1 MTMSERRPGS
11 TSPTRQRWHP
21 INNPAELGRIQDQL
35 VETLDRPEITDKLGG
50 LALELAEVA
59 QQLHPVT
66 YNRDGIVSA
75 DELLASDSNSI
86 PLVGNTK
93 FTSHFKL
100 APTPMQ
106 FEAMGSKLAHEGY
119 GEAVI
124 RQLGSVLD
132 NKYSFKKMETNY
144 AGLAVCPSLATYVTL
159 AQGGVLCAAGQ
170 PYIGMNLTHIQPLNV
185 AVVAHEAAHALD
197 YIKHPL
203 LYVCDKEDLSAATLA
218 DFKSHLKLARELKAY
233 AVGDCIEKYF
243 SDTHGSIGH
252 VELVSH
258 KVEAIRQEVN
268 GPITSKDAFA
278 VHDDLVKRLIAAGL
292 GHIYQ

>member
-1 MTMSERRPGS
+1 MAPD
-11 TSPTRQRWHP
+11 
-21 INNPAELGRIQDQL
+21 INSLAELGRIQEQL
-35 VETLDRPEITDKLGG
+35 IATLDRPQVIDQLGG
-50 LALELAEVA
+50 LALELSEVA
-59 QQLHPVT
+59 QKLHPVT
-66 YNRDGIVSA
+66 YNRDGIVNA
-75 DELLASDSNSI
+75 DELLASYPNSI

-132 NKYSFKKMETNY
+132 NKYSSKKMETNY

-233 AVGDCIEKYF
+233 AVSDCVEQYLAE
-243 SDTHGSIGH
+243 THGSM
-252 VELVSH
+252 ERAMLASRR
-258 KVEAIRQEVN
+258 VEAIRQEVN
-268 GPITSKDAFA
+268 GPVTAKDAFA

>member
-1 MTMSERRPGS
+1 M
-11 TSPTRQRWHP
+11 WHP
-21 INNPAELGRIQDQL
+21 INSLAELGRIQEQPIA
-35 VETLDRPEITDKLGG
+35 TLDRPQVIDQLGG
-50 LALELAEVA
+50 LALELSEVA
-59 QQLHPVT
+59 QKLHPVT
-66 YNRDGIVSA
+66 YNRDGIVNA
-75 DELLASDSNSI
+75 DELLASYPNSI

-132 NKYSFKKMETNY
+132 NKYSSKKMETNY

-233 AVGDCIEKYF
+233 AVSDCVEQYLAE
-243 SDTHGSIGH
+243 THGSM
-252 VELVSH
+252 ERAMLASRR
-258 KVEAIRQEVN
+258 VEAIRQEVN
-268 GPITSKDAFA
+268 GPVTAKDAFA